1 VGIDQFADHA
11 AGVSRKLET
20 TRSAEP
26 VSRCSHQPGAMYTDT
41 GCLRPVAP
49 DRVCLTADSTAA
61 ELVGDLPLV
70 DFLLTESFATQ
81 VDLHLPPH
89 P

>member
-1 VGIDQFADHA
+1 
-11 AGVSRKLET
+11 
-20 TRSAEP
+20 
-26 VSRCSHQPGAMYTDT
+26 MYTDT